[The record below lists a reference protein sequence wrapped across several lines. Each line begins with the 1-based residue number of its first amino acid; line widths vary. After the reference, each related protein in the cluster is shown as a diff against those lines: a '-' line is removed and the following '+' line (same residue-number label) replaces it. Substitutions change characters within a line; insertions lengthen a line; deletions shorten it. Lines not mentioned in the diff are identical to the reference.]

1 MNISNNLK
9 AIYNC
14 LQDDESRTLFIAKVN
29 HFFTNEPRYWHDM
42 IESALL
48 FGSGMKR
55 KFDSRFPLLDDF
67 INIPDY
73 KEKDVALY
81 GAGFSLELVL
91 PVLQRFNINIRA
103 ICDSNIEKQGK
114 IVHGYSVI
122 SPEKLTQEHKECY
135 IMVTGFFGAGSI
147 VQFLLN
153 AGFSANRI
161 ISLVNI
167 EEMYFGPEFIIPKED
182 EFYIDVGLHNIK
194 TIKDFIR
201 FCDTGNVKYKK
212 ILGLEPDKEC
222 YENCVNAIGK
232 LGYKNVEIIKKG
244 AYSSKGIIK
253 FDGDKGGISKI
264 DENGSD
270 AIEVVTIDELICD
283 DDIVTFIKMDI
294 EGAELEALKG
304 VAKTIRR
311 NKPRLA
317 ISIYHKPEDIID
329 ILSYINSLVP
339 EYRFWIRQY
348 SYFGGETV
356 LYALV

>member
-14 LQDDESRTLFIAKVN
+14 LQDDESRTLFMAKVN
-29 HFFTNEPRYWHDM
+29 HFFTNEPRCWHDM

-48 FGSGMKR
+48 FGSGRKR
-55 KFDSRFPLLDDF
+55 KFDSYFPLLDDF

-73 KEKDVALY
+73 REKEVVLY
-81 GAGFSLELVL
+81 GAGLSLGLVF

-114 IVHGYSVI
+114 IVHGYTVI
-122 SPEKLTQEHKECY
+122 SPENLTQEYKECY
-135 IMVTGFFGAGSI
+135 IMITGFFGAGSI
-147 VQFLLN
+147 IRFLLDS
-153 AGFSANRI
+153 GFSANRI
-161 ISLVNI
+161 IILVNA
-167 EEMYFGPEFIIPKED
+167 EEMYFGPEFIIPEEN

-194 TIKDFIR
+194 TIKNFIS
-201 FCDTGNVKYKK
+201 FCNTGKVSYRK
-212 ILGLEPDKEC
+212 ILGFEPDKKC
-222 YENCVNAIGK
+222 YEKCVNAIDK

-253 FDGDKGGISKI
+253 FDGEKGGISKI
-264 DENGSD
+264 DENGND
-270 AIEVVTIDELICD
+270 VIETITIDELICD
-283 DDIVTFIKMDI
+283 DDKVTFIKMDI

-304 VAKTIRR
+304 VAETIRR
-311 NKPRLA
+311 DKPRLA

-329 ILSYINSLVP
+329 ILSYINYLVP